1 MGLRGGAF
9 HPISDR
15 GRLCCWPGA
24 VLTAMHRS
32 GRYRGR
38 RGHCAA
44 PFVR

>member
-24 VLTAMHRS
+24 ALTAMHRS
-32 GRYRGR
+32 GRGKEMIKS
-38 RGHCAA
+38 A
-44 PFVR
+44 PPATPT